1 MRRNLKT
8 LLSVTAAIGALATG
22 PALYAHAD
30 TKSQEQSGGMMQ
42 GGQGGMTGQG
52 GMMNMMGQMSQMMEN
67 CNGMMQSMNQ
77 GGSGK
82 PNEQWRKNAPEAD
95 KTPEKDG

>member
-8 LLSVTAAIGALATG
+8 LLSVTAVIGALATG

-42 GGQGGMTGQG
+42 DGPGGMMDQG

-67 CNGMMQSMNQ
+67 CNKMMQSMHQ

-82 PNEQWRKNAPEAD
+82 PNEQWRGNAPETHQ
-95 KTPEKDG
+95 TPEKEG